1 MPDWNPELYLK
12 FSRQR
17 GRPAGDLIAQIDL
30 DSPKTI
36 IDLGC
41 GTGTSTEQLHHRWQQ
56 AEITGLD
63 SSPSML
69 RQAREAHPGWRWIES
84 AIESWRPEKQYDL
97 VFSNAALHWVP
108 NHGET
113 FPRLLDA
120 VSPGGVLAVQM
131 PNNFQAPA
139 HRVMKKAAGDPRWAG
154 ELRHAAENIFIQPA
168 SFYYKALRNLAG
180 NLNIWETEYLQIMD
194 GPRAVLD
201 WMRSTAMRPY
211 LSRLG
216 DDEQRSQF
224 EQLCLAEYERLFPAD
239 DQGKSLFPYKRMF
252 IVAGK

>member
-12 FSRQR
+12 FARQR
-17 GRPAGDLIAQIDL
+17 GRPAADLIAQIDL
-30 DSPKTI
+30 EAPKSI

-41 GTGTSTEQLHHRWQQ
+41 GTGTSTEQLRHRWPA

-69 RQAREAHPGWRWIES
+69 QQAREAHPEWQWIES
-84 AIESWRPEKQYDL
+84 GIESWQPEKQYDL

-108 NHGET
+108 NHGEV
-113 FPRLLDA
+113 FPRLLNA
-120 VSPGGVLAVQM
+120 VAPGGVLAVQM

-139 HRVMKKAAGDPRWAG
+139 HLAMKKAAADPRWASQ
-154 ELRHAAENIFIQPA
+154 LRQAAENIFIQPA
-168 SFYYKALRNLAG
+168 AFYYNALRRVATTV
-180 NLNIWETEYLQIMD
+180 NIWQTEYLQIMD

-211 LSRLG
+211 LSRLAN
-216 DDEQRSQF
+216 DAQRGEF
-224 EQLCLAEYERLFPAD
+224 EQLCLAEFENLFPAD